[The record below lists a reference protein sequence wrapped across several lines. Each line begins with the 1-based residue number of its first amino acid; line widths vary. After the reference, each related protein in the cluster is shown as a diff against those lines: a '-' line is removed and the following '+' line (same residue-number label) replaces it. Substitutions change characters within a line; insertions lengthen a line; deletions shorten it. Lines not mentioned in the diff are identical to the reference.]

1 MLKKNRIFMQ
11 DFKLKLN
18 KLLFIYKQLT
28 KTL

>member
-1 MLKKNRIFMQ
+1 MSKKNRIFMQ

-18 KLLFIYKQLT
+18 KPLFIYKQLT